1 MWNSKTDKIIAASEA
16 ARAGN
21 YDEGLKLLAASQE
34 DIDQVVSPSD
44 T

>member
-34 DIDQVVSPSD
+34 DIDQVVSPSN